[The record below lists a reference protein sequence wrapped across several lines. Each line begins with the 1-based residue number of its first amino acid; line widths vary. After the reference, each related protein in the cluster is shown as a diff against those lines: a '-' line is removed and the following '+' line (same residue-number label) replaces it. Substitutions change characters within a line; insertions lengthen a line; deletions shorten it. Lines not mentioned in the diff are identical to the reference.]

1 VGASAWQE
9 GGTEGP
15 PGIQGKVALITGGT
29 GDLGRWVVGRFLEAG
44 AEVHVPVFSSEEMD
58 RLGDHLQGR
67 LGDVHLHRDA
77 DLTDADAVD
86 AVFQGVLA
94 RGGRLPEI
102 LLNLA
107 GGFAMAPVEETD
119 SAMWGRM
126 WALNASTAFL
136 CSRAAFPGMRERGWG
151 RIVNVSAFPALEL
164 GSPGLVAYGA
174 AKAAVLNLTRTL
186 AQEGVGDGITVN
198 AVLPS
203 IIDTPGNRQAMP
215 DEDRRDWLDPAEIAD
230 VLLFL
235 SSPAARIVNG
245 SAITLTLG

>member
-1 VGASAWQE
+1 MTARQE
-9 GGTEGP
+9 GGTEGSD
-15 PGIQGKVALITGGT
+15 GILGKVALITGGT
-29 GDLGRWVVGRFLEAG
+29 GDLGRWVVDRFLRAG
-44 AEVHVPVFSSEEMD
+44 AEVHVPVFSPDEVD
-58 RLGDHLQGR
+58 RLGVHLEGR
-67 LGDVHLHRDA
+67 LGDVHLHEDA
-77 DLTDADAVD
+77 DLTDADDVAT
-86 AVFQGVLA
+86 VFQGVRA
-94 RGGRLPEI
+94 RAGRPPEI

-119 SAMWGRM
+119 AGMWGRM
-126 WALNASTAFL
+126 WALNASTSFL
-136 CSRAAFPGMRERGWG
+136 CSRAAFPGMREKGWG

-164 GSPGLVAYGA
+164 GSPGLAAYGA

-203 IIDTPGNRQAMP
+203 IIDTPGNREAMP
-215 DEDRRDWLDPAEIAD
+215 DEDPGNWLDPAEIAD

>member
-1 VGASAWQE
+1 VGASGWQE
-9 GGTEGP
+9 EGKERSE
-15 PGIQGKVALITGGT
+15 GIAGKVALITGGT
-29 GDLGRWVVGRFLEAG
+29 GDLGRWVVERFLRAG
-44 AEVHVPVFSSEEMD
+44 AEVHVPVFLPEEVD
-58 RLGDHLQGR
+58 RLGVHLKGR
-67 LGDVHLHRDA
+67 LGEVHLHGDA
-77 DLTDADAVD
+77 DLTDADDVA
-86 AVFQGVLA
+86 AVFQGVRSQA
-94 RGGRLPEI
+94 GRPPEI

-107 GGFAMAPVEETD
+107 GGFAIAPVEETD
-119 SAMWGRM
+119 VGMWERM

-203 IIDTPGNRQAMP
+203 IIDTPGNREAMP
-215 DEDRRDWLDPAEIAD
+215 DEDPGDWLDPAEIAD